1 MKTIEVNKQSSI
13 CIRDKKVLYFDPL
26 ECEGKHDADYIFIT
40 HPHYDHFSLLAIL
53 EVKKEDTIIVTTKDI
68 VEELLSVGF
77 KEENIVIVK
86 PCSNYVLKSLEFRTI
101 PAYNIHKKYHPKDNM
116 WVGYLVTLNGVV
128 YYITGDTDLTS
139 YQKEV
144 KCDVLFVPI
153 GGSYTMNYVD
163 ASMLTNLIKPKLVI
177 PTHYLY
183 NVGDMDTAKNFK
195 SRINKGITCKILLKE
210 SEFDD

>member
-1 MKTIEVNKQSSI
+1 
-13 CIRDKKVLYFDPL
+13 
-26 ECEGKHDADYIFIT
+26 
-40 HPHYDHFSLLAIL
+40 
-53 EVKKEDTIIVTTKDI
+53 
-68 VEELLSVGF
+68 
-77 KEENIVIVK
+77 
-86 PCSNYVLKSLEFRTI
+86 
-101 PAYNIHKKYHPKDNM
+101 M

-144 KCDVLFVPI
+144 KCDVLPAHWW
-153 GGSYTMNYVD
+153 SYTMNYVD

-195 SRINKGITCKILLKE
+195 K
-210 SEFDD
+210 